1 MTQVGPS
8 TPNSLQHAVFATVG
22 FGDIVAQ
29 TNDMR
34 MLVTVQML
42 LNLAVPGIDDQTAH
56 HGSATRRRPARIV
69 GLPGR
74 RQPRVAEWP
83 TFVARS
89 HRESGLSSIV
99 PLRPHISYDTGD
111 RLTRAARPWRARLLS
126 RW

>member
-42 LNLAVPGIDDQTAH
+42 LNLAVLGLMIRLLTTAAQR
-56 HGSATRRRPARIV
+56 G
-69 GLPGR
+69 
-74 RQPRVAEWP
+74 
-83 TFVARS
+83 VARRGS
-89 HRESGLSSIV
+89 
-99 PLRPHISYDTGD
+99 
-111 RLTRAARPWRARLLS
+111 
-126 RW
+126 